1 MMKDFVETMKLRG
14 QAAENIYFSQR
25 DRDLIEKIQRHPEV
39 LEQHKPPQDMN
50 RSGQPESLEH

>member
-25 DRDLIEKIQRHPEV
+25 DRELIEQIHRNPEV
-39 LEQHKPPQDMN
+39 IERCKPDSKVKNASQALVP
-50 RSGQPESLEH
+50 